1 MSEGI
6 VEQIYKFSIES
17 FNNKKNLMSVK
28 LTLLASGYEMARLRG
43 ELH

>member
-17 FNNKKNLMSVK
+17 FNNKKKFNECKIDPAGVVL
-28 LTLLASGYEMARLRG
+28 
-43 ELH
+43 